1 MVVLS
6 SQSTLVLR
14 RIIRS
19 KRRTIEDRWWWC
31 MTVRNTLCKRTIIAY
46 CMFFFTVLLI
56 WKYHE
61 KSIKIE
67 EEEDTL
73 KQLISSTRVTT
84 TIHHKTTIIQENE
97 KQTILTT
104 PVELNRLDYWLKNN
118 SRTFGINLTA
128 ILAPKRPGKYLVYVC
143 HENCGGWGDRLR
155 GIMSLFMLSLMLDR
169 NFRIEI
175 THPCNLTHILRPNL
189 YNWTQSIDGLVV
201 VDPIT
206 HRRRFN
212 LTRKMLITT
221 ANARKE
227 VLTNVSQILYNNRS
241 IDSIWS
247 EDVLYWATNKD
258 YFYQLSN
265 NIFYRKKFKSYGIM
279 TKYNIKLEILFS
291 LFYEILFRPVNKIQQ
306 HILQYKL
313 KHKNNHIICA
323 QIRTGKNPTIPH
335 DKVLPG
341 RQNISE
347 MIFSF
352 IDSNNSNINSQIFLT
367 TDNEQVYHEA
377 RQRYGSRLLY
387 VPGEITHL
395 DRSLNIGQKVCRE
408 QDKLLTDFHLLGEL
422 CDISIIS
429 NSGFGF
435 WGNLRRYK
443 PFEQLFVFCAGRIY
457 KIESMWHLY
466 KMREQNHYGELC

>member
-1 MVVLS
+1 MVLLS
-6 SQSTLVLR
+6 SQSVLVVR
-14 RIIRS
+14 RIMYS
-19 KRRTIEDRWWWC
+19 KRRTIKDRWLWC
-31 MTVRNTLCKRTIIAY
+31 MIVGNTLCKRTIIVY
-46 CMFFFTVLLI
+46 CIFLFTVILI
-56 WKYHE
+56 WRYHE
-61 KSIKIE
+61 KSIKVE
-67 EEEDTL
+67 EDEDTL
-73 KQLISSTRVTT
+73 KPIILSSSINKIPSTT
-84 TIHHKTTIIQENE
+84 TIFQNDEIETELLPTID
-97 KQTILTT
+97 
-104 PVELNRLDYWLKNN
+104 LNRLDYWLTNN
-118 SRTFGINLTA
+118 SKTRDINLTA
-128 ILAPKRPGKYLVYVC
+128 ILTPKRRGKYLVYVC

-189 YNWTQSIDGLVV
+189 YNWTQSIDGLIAI
-201 VDPIT
+201 DPIT

-221 ANARKE
+221 ANTQQNI
-227 VLTNVSQILYNNRS
+227 LTNVSQILHHNNS

-279 TKYNIKLEILFS
+279 TKYNIKLEILFP
-291 LFYEILFRPVNKIQQ
+291 LFYEILFRPVQKIQQ
-306 HILQYKL
+306 HILKYKF
-313 KHKNNHIICA
+313 KQKTHQIICA
-323 QIRTGKNPTIPH
+323 QIRTGKNPTIPD
-335 DKVLPG
+335 DKLLPG

-347 MIFSF
+347 TIFSF
-352 IDSNNSNINSQIFLT
+352 IDSNLTNENSNIFLT
-367 TDNEQVYHEA
+367 TDNQQVYNEA
-377 RQRYGSRLLY
+377 QQRYGSRLLY
-387 VPGEITHL
+387 VSGEITHL
-395 DRSLNIGQKVCRE
+395 DRSLNINQKVCRE

-435 WGNLRRYK
+435 WGNLRRFQ
-443 PFEQLFVFCAGRIY
+443 PFEQLYVFCAGRIY

-466 KMREQNHYGELC
+466 KMREQNQNGELC

>member
-1 MVVLS
+1 MF
-6 SQSTLVLR
+6 Q
-14 RIIRS
+14 IRTPY
-19 KRRTIEDRWWWC
+19 RFVFRDRWLWC
-31 MTVRNTLCKRTIIAY
+31 MIVGNTLCKRTIIVY
-46 CMFFFTVLLI
+46 CIFLFTVILI
-56 WKYHE
+56 WRYHE
-61 KSIKIE
+61 KSITLE
-67 EEEDTL
+67 EAEDTL
-73 KQLISSTRVTT
+73 KPIILSSSINKIPSTT
-84 TIHHKTTIIQENE
+84 TIFQNDEIETELLPTIDF
-97 KQTILTT
+97 
-104 PVELNRLDYWLKNN
+104 NRLDYWLTNN
-118 SRTFGINLTA
+118 SKTRDINLTA
-128 ILAPKRPGKYLVYVC
+128 ILTPKRRGKYLVYVC

-189 YNWTQSIDGLVV
+189 YNWTQSIDGLIAI
-201 VDPIT
+201 DPIT

-221 ANARKE
+221 ANTQQNI
-227 VLTNVSQILYNNRS
+227 LTNVSQILHHNNS

-279 TKYNIKLEILFS
+279 TKYNIKLEILFP
-291 LFYEILFRPVNKIQQ
+291 LFYEILFRPVQKIQQ
-306 HILQYKL
+306 HILKYKF
-313 KHKNNHIICA
+313 KQKTHQIICA
-323 QIRTGKNPTIPH
+323 QIRTGKNPTIPD
-335 DKVLPG
+335 DKLLPG

-347 MIFSF
+347 TIFSF
-352 IDSNNSNINSQIFLT
+352 IDSNLTNENSNIFLT
-367 TDNEQVYHEA
+367 TDNQQVYNEA
-377 RQRYGSRLLY
+377 QQRYGSRLLY
-387 VPGEITHL
+387 VSGEITHL
-395 DRSLNIGQKVCRE
+395 DRSININQKVCRE

-435 WGNLRRYK
+435 WGNLRRFQ
-443 PFEQLFVFCAGRIY
+443 PFEQLYVFCAGRIY

-466 KMREQNHYGELC
+466 KMREQNHNGELC

>member
-1 MVVLS
+1 MVLLS
-6 SQSTLVLR
+6 SQSVLVVR
-14 RIIRS
+14 RIMYS
-19 KRRTIEDRWWWC
+19 KRRTIKDRWLWC
-31 MTVRNTLCKRTIIAY
+31 MIVGNTLCKRTIIVY
-46 CMFFFTVLLI
+46 CIFLFTVILI
-56 WKYHE
+56 WRYHE
-61 KSIKIE
+61 KSIKVE
-67 EEEDTL
+67 EDEDTL
-73 KQLISSTRVTT
+73 KPIILSSS
-84 TIHHKTTIIQENE
+84 INKIPSTTIIFQNDEIE
-97 KQTILTT
+97 TELLPTID
-104 PVELNRLDYWLKNN
+104 LNRLDYWLTNN
-118 SRTFGINLTA
+118 SKTRDINLTA
-128 ILAPKRPGKYLVYVC
+128 ILTPKRRGKYLVYVC

-189 YNWTQSIDGLVV
+189 YNWTQSIDGLIAI
-201 VDPIT
+201 DPIT

-221 ANARKE
+221 ANTQQNI
-227 VLTNVSQILYNNRS
+227 LTNVSQILHHNNS

-279 TKYNIKLEILFS
+279 TKYNIKLEILFP
-291 LFYEILFRPVNKIQQ
+291 LFYEILFRPVQKIQQ
-306 HILQYKL
+306 HILKYKF
-313 KHKNNHIICA
+313 KQKTHQIICA
-323 QIRTGKNPTIPH
+323 QIRTGKNPTIPD
-335 DKVLPG
+335 DKLLPG

-347 MIFSF
+347 TIFSF
-352 IDSNNSNINSQIFLT
+352 IDSNLTNENSNIFLT
-367 TDNEQVYHEA
+367 TDNQQVYNEA
-377 RQRYGSRLLY
+377 QQRYGSRLLY
-387 VPGEITHL
+387 VSGEITHL
-395 DRSLNIGQKVCRE
+395 DRSLNINQKVCRE

-435 WGNLRRYK
+435 WGNLRRFQ
-443 PFEQLFVFCAGRIY
+443 PFEQLYVFCAGRIY

-466 KMREQNHYGELC
+466 KMREQNQNGELC

>member
-1 MVVLS
+1 MF
-6 SQSTLVLR
+6 Q
-14 RIIRS
+14 IRTPY
-19 KRRTIEDRWWWC
+19 RFVFRDRWLWC
-31 MTVRNTLCKRTIIAY
+31 MIVGNTLCKRTIIVY
-46 CMFFFTVLLI
+46 CIFLFTVILI
-56 WKYHE
+56 WRYHE
-61 KSIKIE
+61 KSITLE
-67 EEEDTL
+67 EAEDTL
-73 KQLISSTRVTT
+73 KPIILSSSINKISSTT
-84 TIHHKTTIIQENE
+84 TIFQNDEIETELLPTIDF
-97 KQTILTT
+97 
-104 PVELNRLDYWLKNN
+104 NRLDYWLTNN
-118 SRTFGINLTA
+118 SKTRDINLTA
-128 ILAPKRPGKYLVYVC
+128 ILTPKRRGKYLVYVC

-189 YNWTQSIDGLVV
+189 YNWTQSIDGLIAI
-201 VDPIT
+201 DPIT

-221 ANARKE
+221 ANTQQNI
-227 VLTNVSQILYNNRS
+227 LTNVSQILHHNNS

-279 TKYNIKLEILFS
+279 TKYNIKLEILFP
-291 LFYEILFRPVNKIQQ
+291 LFYEILFRPVQKIQQ
-306 HILQYKL
+306 HILKYKF
-313 KHKNNHIICA
+313 KQKTHQIICA
-323 QIRTGKNPTIPH
+323 QIRTGKNPTIPD
-335 DKVLPG
+335 DKLLPG

-347 MIFSF
+347 TIFSF
-352 IDSNNSNINSQIFLT
+352 IDSNLTNENSNIFLT
-367 TDNEQVYHEA
+367 TDNQQVYNEA
-377 RQRYGSRLLY
+377 QQRYGSRLLY

-395 DRSLNIGQKVCRE
+395 DRSLNINQKVCRE

-435 WGNLRRYK
+435 WGNLRRFQ
-443 PFEQLFVFCAGRIY
+443 PFEQLYVFCAGRIY

-466 KMREQNHYGELC
+466 KMREQNHNGELC